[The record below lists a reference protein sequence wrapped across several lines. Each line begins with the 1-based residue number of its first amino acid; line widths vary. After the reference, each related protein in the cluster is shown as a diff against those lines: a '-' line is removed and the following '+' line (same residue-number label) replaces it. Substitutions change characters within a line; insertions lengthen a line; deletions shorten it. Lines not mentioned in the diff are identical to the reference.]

1 MKNIF
6 RKLNNRKTKNHRHN
20 TDNCISDTITVA
32 IDKTKID
39 CKYLENGLRNP
50 DYYVY
55 AAMIIAFETGG
66 ENRQLRTLEEYK
78 HFSETADRIIELHSL
93 ATKKMLQFLER

>member
-6 RKLNNRKTKNHRHN
+6 RKLNNRKTKNNGHN
-20 TDNCISDTITVA
+20 TNNCTSDTLTVS

-39 CKYLENGLRNP
+39 YKYFENGLRNP

-55 AAMIIAFETGG
+55 AAMIIAFETGC
-66 ENRQLRTLEEYK
+66 ENRPLRTLEEYK
-78 HFSETADRIIELHSL
+78 HFSEMADRIIELHSL